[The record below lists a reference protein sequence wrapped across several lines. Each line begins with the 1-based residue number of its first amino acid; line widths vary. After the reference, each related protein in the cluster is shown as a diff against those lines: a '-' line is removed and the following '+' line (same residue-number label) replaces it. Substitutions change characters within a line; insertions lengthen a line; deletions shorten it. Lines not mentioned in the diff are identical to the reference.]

1 MLIAALAIAGAIGA
15 PLRYLIDGAVQD
27 RTGGEFPFGTL
38 VVNLTASIA
47 VGFITGLALYRGFP
61 DTPRIVVATGAA
73 GVFDL
78 VHRGLRK
85 RAPRRERLD
94 RHRRAQPVR
103 QRRRRPRRRRHRHR
117 PRRRHLDTHR
127 APCRSP
133 CRWPR

>member
-61 DTPRIVVATGAA
+61 DTPRIVLATGAA
-73 GVFDL
+73 GAYSTWSTVAYESVRL
-78 VHRGLRK
+78 VENGSIATAVLNLS
-85 RAPRRERLD
+85 ASVAAGIAAAGIGIAL
-94 RHRRAQPVR
+94 AG
-103 QRRRRPRRRRHRHR
+103 
-117 PRRRHLDTHR
+117 
-127 APCRSP
+127 AI
-133 CRWPR
+133 